1 MELSFDL
8 DAEIT
13 RLIQSKSIELPTYPG
28 VALKLQ
34 RLLSG
39 GDYGLDSLSK
49 MVQTDQAL
57 ATNVMR
63 AANSAFYRS
72 STQVSNIG
80 AAIGRIGAKELC
92 NIAIAGTLGLTG
104 TAAGPLAA
112 LRKES
117 WRASLVSALI
127 CQELA
132 RSRKLEPGE
141 AFLAGLLHDFG
152 ETIAYACFEAI
163 LETHPTC
170 APQHLASWQFEGQ
183 RYHVELGQALAAEWK
198 LPEFVEECVRRHA
211 GDSFEGTTHRAL
223 LELVA
228 LSDTVSLRVLEAASI
243 ELAKLDEVKGLL
255 PGELD
260 RLVALVPR
268 IPSFLQSFDDAKV
281 DVPSVDKPVSLV
293 KPPSTTLAAGEV
305 AVDFTVNVAKKGVLT
320 HYRAEAWTSSALRF
334 KGVQPQ
340 VERHLLNLELP
351 AGLKVCATVQLCSVS
366 DQGCV
371 IEVKPFAMDRA
382 TSAAWMKLGQ
392 KTTPAEVK
400 AA

>member
-1 MELSFDL
+1 MDLSFDL
-8 DAEIT
+8 HAEVT

-34 RLLSG
+34 RLLSS

-104 TAAGPLAA
+104 TAEGPLAA
-112 LRKES
+112 LRKDS

-132 RSRKLEPGE
+132 RARKVEPGE

-163 LETHPTC
+163 LESHPAS
-170 APQHLASWQFEGQ
+170 APQHMASWQWEGQ
-183 RYHVELGQALAAEWK
+183 RYHVELGQALAVEWK

-211 GDSFEGTTHRAL
+211 DPSFEGAKHRAL
-223 LELVA
+223 VELVA
-228 LSDTVSLRVLEAASI
+228 VSDSVTLKVLEAASI
-243 ELAKLDEVKGLL
+243 ETAELGSVKGLQ

-260 RLVALVPR
+260 RLINLVPR

-281 DVPSVDKPVSLV
+281 EAPSMDKPVSLV
-293 KPPSTTLAAGEV
+293 SPPKTTLAAGEV
-305 AVDFTVNVAKKGVLT
+305 AVDFTVNVAKKGALT
-320 HYRAEAWTSSALRF
+320 HYRAESWTAAALRF

-340 VERHLLNLELP
+340 VERHLVNLELP
-351 AGLKVCATVQLCSVS
+351 AGLKICATVLLCSAS

-371 IEVKPFAMDRA
+371 IEVKPFAMDKA
-382 TSAAWMKLGQ
+382 TAAEWMKLGQ
-392 KTTPAEVK
+392 VIKPAEVK